1 MSGNDDYTRGH
12 LFDFSNRQ
20 ICYKLNDI
28 DLSSQT
34 YASIPHQINFTRK
47 MEEDDCA
54 TMFFVSEK
62 QQNTTNE
69 YRYFLDSNFVGVN
82 RLFVLSYLNRDN
94 DVKRFKTPK
103 YYLPKQIIT
112 SLSMG
117 KTFTTKQL
125 NRT

>member
-12 LFDFSNRQ
+12 LLDFSNRQ

-47 MEEDDCA
+47 MEEDDGA

-82 RLFVLSYLNRDN
+82 RLFVLSYLNTDN

-112 SLSMG
+112 SLSME

-125 NRT
+125 NHT